1 MSCRTR
7 SERAEVY
14 PIYLSSFALSPVQGA
29 HRLLGN
35 ESPRSPSRPLTVW
48 GVNNTRW
55 AIVGFLSRT
64 LRVLRRLL
72 LSSVWFAGLMVPRH
86 PPLTSSLR
94 PVLPESSVHLR
105 RCLPVSSGLLF
116 GLACRDRRLV
126 LIGLACRDHRLLI
139 FGLACRNRRFSLF
152 GLACRNLRVLS
163 SALPGSS
170 GSLFGLAGI
179 VGFSLFLRRGRS
191 HRVVRAPCCV
201 QLLGEITGWGW
212 GTFFSVNLARSSHGF
227 GYSSEG

>member
-72 LSSVWFAGLMVPRH
+72 LSSVWFAGLMVPRP
-86 PPLTSSLR
+86 PPLTSFLR

-170 GSLFGLAGI
+170 GSLSSSAEVALI
-179 VGFSLFLRRGRS
+179 MLFERL
-191 HRVVRAPCCV
+191 VVSSC
-201 QLLGEITGWGW
+201 
-212 GTFFSVNLARSSHGF
+212 LARSQGGGGEHSFLSTWLGLVM
-227 GYSSEG
+227 GLAILLKAKKVLPLIRQ